1 MAALAR
7 LAWRNIWRNWRRTA
21 IALVAIVLGLILLLF
36 ADGLIQG
43 ADHAIYG
50 NAVRLYG
57 GNLQVHAC
65 GFRAKARL
73 RPLLPL
79 PDPEAVLTAARRQ
92 PHVIAAA
99 RRIHTGGLVTTRQAS
114 RPVTI
119 TAIEPDMEAPI
130 SIIAEH
136 VSAGRFLKANDEG
149 AILIGRGLADLL
161 SVAVADRVQL
171 IGRARDGAMRQ
182 HTMTVVGVFDLG
194 MAEAERGMVFVNL
207 PDAQAL
213 YKMRGQVSEI
223 VLSLASIGQERAVK
237 AALDAA
243 LPACEVDTWE
253 TLRPEYRETLNAK
266 TAFSTFF
273 SLVVVFIACIGV
285 LNVLLMAVFE
295 RTREMGVLTVLG
307 LKSRQV
313 MALFCLEGM
322 FIGLL
327 GAAVGCLA
335 GAILVWFVARVGLD
349 YSFAQGM
356 GEITA
361 LMGDRLRPHLSL
373 AGTLRRALAVTLFA
387 TAAALY
393 PAWLA
398 GRRQPAEVLHHV

>member
-1 MAALAR
+1 MAVLVR

-21 IALVAIVLGLILLLF
+21 IALVAIVLGLVLLLF
-36 ADGLIQG
+36 AEGLIQG

-57 GNLQVHAC
+57 GNLQVHAA
-65 GFRAKARL
+65 GFRGKARL
-73 RPLLPL
+73 LPL
-79 PDPEAVLTAARRQ
+79 IPIPDPQAVLIAARSQR
-92 PHVIAAA
+92 HVVSAAQ
-99 RRIHTGGLVTTRQAS
+99 RIQTGGLVATRRGS
-114 RPVTI
+114 HPVSI
-119 TAIEPDMEAPI
+119 TAIEPEVEAPV

-136 VSAGRFLKANDEG
+136 VSYGRFLRTDDKD
-149 AILIGRGLADLL
+149 AIVIGRGLADLL
-161 SVAVADRVQL
+161 AIDIGNRIQL
-171 IGRARDGAMRQ
+171 IGRASDGGMRQ
-182 HTMTVVGVFDLG
+182 HPMTVVGIFDLG
-194 MAEAERGMVFVNL
+194 MTEAERGMVFINL
-207 PDAQAL
+207 PDAQTL

-223 VLSLASIGQERAVK
+223 VLSLEQIGQEPAVQ
-237 AALDAA
+237 AALERQ
-243 LPACEVDTWE
+243 LSGYEIDTWQ
-253 TLRPEYRETLNAK
+253 TLRPEYRETLDAK

-295 RTREMGVLTVLG
+295 RTREMGVLAALG

-322 FIGLL
+322 FIGVL
-327 GAAVGCLA
+327 GAAIGWVVGA
-335 GAILVWFVARVGLD
+335 LVVWLVARVGID

-361 LMGDRLRPHLSL
+361 LMGERLRPHLGFG
-373 AGTLRRALAVTLFA
+373 AAMTRAVTVALVA
-387 TAAALY
+387 TLAAVY

-398 GRRQPAEVLHHV
+398 GHRQPAEVLHHV